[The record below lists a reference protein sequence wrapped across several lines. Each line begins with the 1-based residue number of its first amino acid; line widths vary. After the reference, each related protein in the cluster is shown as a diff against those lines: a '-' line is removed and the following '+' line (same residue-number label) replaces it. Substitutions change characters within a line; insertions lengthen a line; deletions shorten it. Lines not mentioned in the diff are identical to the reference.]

1 MTSDR
6 TIRKVAIPTDSGHKE
21 KSETDEVSA
30 EKGKDREYLA
40 SVKSDNVE
48 LNKILKI
55 RKVNNETPYSVVPLA
70 SKPQILT
77 CPHCQHY
84 VTTEVAVRP
93 SVRTHMK
100 ALLLAMCW

>member
-1 MTSDR
+1 MSD
-6 TIRKVAIPTDSGHKE
+6 VYPHPEDSVPKLKDKIKQVLPE
-21 KSETDEVSA
+21 KKSE
-30 EKGKDREYLA
+30 
-40 SVKSDNVE
+40 NVE
-48 LNKILKI
+48 LSKLLKI
-55 RKVNNETPYSVVPLA
+55 RKVNNETAYSVVPLA

-93 SVRTHMK
+93 SIRTHLK